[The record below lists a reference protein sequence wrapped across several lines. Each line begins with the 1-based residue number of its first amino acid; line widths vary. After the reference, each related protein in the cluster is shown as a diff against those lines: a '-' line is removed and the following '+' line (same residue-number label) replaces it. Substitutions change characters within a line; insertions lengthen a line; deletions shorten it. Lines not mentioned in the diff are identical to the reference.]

1 MNKRSNKS
9 PLSKHTITPPDIR
22 IIREAVQQ
30 ALDEDLAHGDVTT
43 AALFPRAIQ
52 ARATIVAHHRMTVAG
67 LAVAREVFL
76 TVDPSL
82 RITKTITD
90 GKTVPAEAPVLVAQG
105 DARSLLMAE
114 RVAVNFLQRLSGIAT
129 FTAQFCAAVGGYPA
143 KILDTRKTTPG
154 LRALEKWA
162 VHLGGGKNHRFSLG
176 DGLLIKDNHLAL
188 LGSNG
193 VDVAAACRLA
203 RAAAPHGL
211 RIEVEAK
218 TLPEV
223 KAALAGKA
231 DIILLDNMSPALVRK
246 AVNLIQQRALV
257 EVSGGMTL
265 QTVKDMAQAGADF
278 ISVGALTH
286 SAPAANLSMDLSALR
301 GRRGRPR

>member
-1 MNKRSNKS
+1 MNR
-9 PLSKHTITPPDIR
+9 HTITPPDIR
-22 IIREAVQQ
+22 TIREAVRQ
-30 ALDEDLAHGDVTT
+30 ALDEDLSHGDVTT
-43 AALFPRAIQ
+43 NALFPRAIP

-76 TVDPSL
+76 TLDPSL
-82 RITKTITD
+82 RITKIIND
-90 GKTVPAEAPVLVAQG
+90 GSTVPAEARVLVVQG
-105 DARSLLMAE
+105 DARALLKAE

-129 FTAQFCAAVGGYPA
+129 LTAQFCAAVRGYPT

-188 LGSNG
+188 LGSTG

-203 RAAAPHGL
+203 RTAAPHGL

-218 TLPEV
+218 SLQEV
-223 KAALAGKA
+223 KAAMEGKA
-231 DIILLDNMSPALVRK
+231 DIILLDNMSPALVQR
-246 AVNLIQQRALV
+246 AVSLIKGRALV
-257 EVSGGMTL
+257 EVSGGITL
-265 QTVKDMAQAGADF
+265 QTVRDMAQAGSDF

-286 SAPAANLSMDLSALR
+286 SAPAANLSMDLSAQRGHR
-301 GRRGRPR
+301 GRSR

>member
-1 MNKRSNKS
+1 M
-9 PLSKHTITPPDIR
+9 
-22 IIREAVQQ
+22 II
-30 ALDEDLAHGDVTT
+30 
-43 AALFPRAIQ
+43 
-52 ARATIVAHHRMTVAG
+52 AG
-67 LAVAREVFL
+67 LAVARGVFL
-76 TVDPSL
+76 SVDPSL
-82 RITKTITD
+82 HITKTITD
-90 GKTVPAEAPVLVAQG
+90 GKSVPAEARVLVVEG

-114 RVAVNFLQRLSGIAT
+114 RVVVNFLQRLSGIAT
-129 FTAQFCAAVGGYPA
+129 LTAQFCVAVRGYPT

-188 LGSNG
+188 LSSTG

-203 RAAAPHGL
+203 RATAPHGM

-218 TLPEV
+218 TLQEV

-246 AVNLIQQRALV
+246 SVDLIQRRALV

-286 SAPAANLSMDLSALR
+286 SAPAADLSMDIIAARGPR
-301 GRRGRPR
+301 GRSR

>member
-1 MNKRSNKS
+1 M
-9 PLSKHTITPPDIR
+9 I
-22 IIREAVQQ
+22 
-30 ALDEDLAHGDVTT
+30 
-43 AALFPRAIQ
+43 
-52 ARATIVAHHRMTVAG
+52 VAG

-76 TVDPSL
+76 AIDPSL
-82 RITKTITD
+82 RITKSLHD
-90 GKTVPAEAPVLVAQG
+90 GHSVPAETPVMVVRG

-129 FTAQFCAAVGGYPA
+129 LTAQFCDAVHGHPTT
-143 KILDTRKTTPG
+143 ILDTRKTTPG

-162 VHLGGGKNHRFSLG
+162 VRLGGGKNHRFSLG
-176 DGLLIKDNHLAL
+176 DGLLIKDNHLAI
-188 LGSNG
+188 LGAKG

-203 RAAAPHGL
+203 RAAAPHAL

-223 KAALAGKA
+223 KKALAGGA
-231 DIILLDNMSPALVRK
+231 DIILLDNMSPILVRK
-246 AVNLIQQRALV
+246 AVELIQKRALV

-286 SAPAANLSMDLSALR
+286 SAPAANLSMDLSAPR
-301 GRRGRPR
+301 GRLGRIP